1 MKDDDRLLTAPALC
15 VTTARLLRACAGTL
29 APLGLALAVV
39 AAAMLGWRP
48 GMTGA
53 ACGPAALPPMLG
65 ATLAWSTVLLL
76 APLERLWAWRIH
88 FDAGLFTDL
97 AAAETPMAARLQL
110 LDHALHAL
118 GLRGLPAAPRP
129 LADRVQGARRLAL
142 QHAALVAAQALAATA
157 ALAAG
162 AC

>member
-1 MKDDDRLLTAPALC
+1 MNDDTRLLTAPALC

-39 AAAMLGWRP
+39 ATAAMWWRAGLAVP
-48 GMTGA
+48 
-53 ACGPAALPPMLG
+53 ACGPASDVVNAL
-65 ATLAWSTVLLL
+65 ATLAWCAVLSL

-97 AAAETPMAARLQL
+97 ARAAPPMAARLET

-118 GLRGLPAAPRP
+118 GLRGLPTHPRP
-129 LADRVQGARRLAL
+129 LADRVQGARRLAV
-142 QHAALVAAQALAATA
+142 QHAALVAVQALATTA
-157 ALAAG
+157 ALAVG